1 MMNLPKKIVV
11 ATDFGPESDRAMQY
25 AIELAKKFDAGLYV
39 VHGFVIPAMPGPEAG
54 LPLPPDV
61 ITSMER
67 AAKKGLDEVVTR
79 YGKSGVPVEA
89 HLKWEDPRH
98 AVVDAAKELKADL
111 VVIGTHGRK
120 GLKRALL
127 GSVAESVVRFA
138 PCPVLTVR

>member
-1 MMNLPKKIVV
+1 MTLPKRIVV
-11 ATDFGPESDRAMQY
+11 ATDFSPEAERALDY
-25 AIELAKKFDAGLYV
+25 AIELARKFDAAVHL
-39 VHGFVIPAMPGPEAG
+39 VHGFVVPVMPGPETG

-61 ITSMER
+61 ITGMEQS
-67 AAKKGLDEVVTR
+67 AKRGLEQLVASHAKDR
-79 YGKSGVPVEA
+79 VPMEA